1 MQYQTLPQLPLL
13 FTHSCRNDMSQI
25 SLHQEIIDLKQHILK
40 SRRELQELLHEHHR
54 MKEHEKISLH
64 AEYDL
69 HFKHLEI
76 EIQQKALQNSE
87 FQRRAELL
95 MTKFQ
100 RGEKLTPELVAL
112 IHKVV
117 DKEFAALK
125 NRMQELLNQQSQSKI
140 AFNHSHVHASLPKL
154 YKELAKKLHP
164 DSGADPDLTQKY
176 WISVQKAY
184 DEKDLHT
191 LHALHTLICN
201 SPLSAS
207 DSLEEL
213 SSNTEVL
220 INELQKIQSLISK
233 EVEYIAILKTQIP
246 FCYALGLKDSNW
258 ITRHGTTLI
267 QQIDKYS
274 AEIRKSQDIIK
285 MLTGSEWTIDQ
296 EKLENTDPS
305 IKEQRVY
312 NEEFIDATY
321 FSGRH

>member
-1 MQYQTLPQLPLL
+1 M
-13 FTHSCRNDMSQI
+13 SMSQI
-25 SLHQEIIDLKQHILK
+25 SLHQEIIDLKNQILK
-40 SRRELQELLHEHHR
+40 SRRELQELMHEHHR
-54 MKEHEKISLH
+54 MKEHEKSSLH
-64 AEYDL
+64 AEYDI

-87 FQRRAELL
+87 LQRRAELL

-100 RGEKLTPELVAL
+100 RGEKLTPELIAL

-125 NRMQELLNQQSQSKI
+125 DRMQELLSQQSQSKI
-140 AFNHSHVHASLPKL
+140 ALDHSHVHASLPKL

-164 DSGADPDLTQKY
+164 DSGADPNLTQKY

-201 SPLSAS
+201 SPLVVS
-207 DSLEEL
+207 DSLEES
-213 SSNTEVL
+213 SSNKEEL
-220 INELQKIQSLISK
+220 MHELQKVQTLISK
-233 EVEYIAILKTQIP
+233 EVEYIAKLKTQIP
-246 FCYALGLKDSNW
+246 FCYALGLKDSGW
-258 ITRHGTTLI
+258 ISQHANTLNQLI
-267 QQIDKYS
+267 EKYS

-285 MLTGSEWTIDQ
+285 MLTGSEWIIDQ
-296 EKLENTDPS
+296 EMLENTDPS
-305 IKEQRVY
+305 IKEKRVY
-312 NEEFIDATY
+312 TEEFIDATY

>member
-1 MQYQTLPQLPLL
+1 
-13 FTHSCRNDMSQI
+13 MSQI
-25 SLHQEIIDLKQHILK
+25 SLHQVIIDLKQQILK
-40 SRRELQELLHEHHR
+40 SRRELQELLQEHHR
-54 MKEHEKISLH
+54 MKEHEKSSLH
-64 AEYDL
+64 AEYDI

-87 FQRRAELL
+87 LQRRAELL

-140 AFNHSHVHASLPKL
+140 AFDHSHVHASLPKL

-207 DSLEEL
+207 DSLEE
-213 SSNTEVL
+213 SNSNADELV
-220 INELQKIQSLISK
+220 IELQKIQSLISK
-233 EVEYIAILKTQIP
+233 EVEYIANLKTQIP
-246 FCYALGLKDSNW
+246 FCYALGLKDSDW
-258 ITRHGTTLI
+258 ISRHGTTLI

-285 MLTGSEWTIDQ
+285 MLTGSEWIIDQ
-296 EKLENTDPS
+296 ETLENTDPS
-305 IKEQRVY
+305 IKEKRVY

>member
-1 MQYQTLPQLPLL
+1 
-13 FTHSCRNDMSQI
+13 MSQI
-25 SLHQEIIDLKQHILK
+25 SLHQEIIDLKHQILT
-40 SRRELQELLHEHHR
+40 SRRELQELMHEHHR
-54 MKEHEKISLH
+54 MKEHEKSSLH
-64 AEYDL
+64 AEYDK

-87 FQRRAELL
+87 LQRRAELL

-100 RGEKLTPELVAL
+100 RGEKLTPELIAL

-125 NRMQELLNQQSQSKI
+125 DRMQELLSQQSQAKI
-140 AFNHSHVHASLPKL
+140 AFDNSHVHASLPKL

-164 DSGADPDLTQKY
+164 DSGADTDLTQKY

-201 SPLSAS
+201 SPLAVS
-207 DSLEEL
+207 DSLEVS
-213 SSNTEVL
+213 SSNKEEL
-220 INELQKIQSLISK
+220 MIELQKVQTLISK
-233 EVEYIAILKTQIP
+233 EVEYIAKLKTQIP

-258 ITRHGTTLI
+258 ITNHGNTLN
-267 QQIDKYS
+267 QQIEKYS

-296 EKLENTDPS
+296 ETLENADPS
-305 IKEQRVY
+305 IKEKRVY
-312 NEEFIDATY
+312 TEEFIDATY

>member
-201 SPLSAS
+201 SPLSTS

-258 ITRHGTTLI
+258 STRHGTTLI

-296 EKLENTDPS
+296 ETLENTDPS

>member
-1 MQYQTLPQLPLL
+1 MQSQTLHQLPLL
-13 FTHSCRNDMSQI
+13 FIHSCRNDMSQI
-25 SLHQEIIDLKQHILK
+25 SLHQEIIDLKHQILT
-40 SRRELQELLHEHHR
+40 SRRELQELMHEHHR
-54 MKEHEKISLH
+54 MKEHEKSSLH
-64 AEYDL
+64 AEYDK

-87 FQRRAELL
+87 LQRRAELL

-100 RGEKLTPELVAL
+100 RGEKLTPELIAL

-125 NRMQELLNQQSQSKI
+125 DRMQELLSQQSQAKI
-140 AFNHSHVHASLPKL
+140 AFDNSHVHASLPKL

-164 DSGADPDLTQKY
+164 DSGADTDLTQKY

-201 SPLSAS
+201 SPLAVS
-207 DSLEEL
+207 DSLEVS
-213 SSNTEVL
+213 SSNKEEL
-220 INELQKIQSLISK
+220 INELQKVQTLISK
-233 EVEYIAILKTQIP
+233 EVEYIAKLKTQIP

-258 ITRHGTTLI
+258 ITNHGNTLN
-267 QQIDKYS
+267 QQIEKYS

-296 EKLENTDPS
+296 ETLENADPS
-305 IKEQRVY
+305 IKEKRVY
-312 NEEFIDATY
+312 TEEFIDATY

>member
-1 MQYQTLPQLPLL
+1 MQSQTLHQLPLL
-13 FTHSCRNDMSQI
+13 FIHSCRNDMSQI
-25 SLHQEIIDLKQHILK
+25 SLHQEIIDLKHQILT
-40 SRRELQELLHEHHR
+40 SRRELQELMHEHHR
-54 MKEHEKISLH
+54 MKEHEKSSLH
-64 AEYDL
+64 AEYDK

-87 FQRRAELL
+87 LQRRAELL

-100 RGEKLTPELVAL
+100 RGEKLTPELIAL

-125 NRMQELLNQQSQSKI
+125 DRMQELLSQQSQAKI
-140 AFNHSHVHASLPKL
+140 AFDNSHVHASLPKL

-164 DSGADPDLTQKY
+164 DSGADTDLTQKY

-201 SPLSAS
+201 SPLAVS
-207 DSLEEL
+207 DSLEVS
-213 SSNTEVL
+213 SSNKEEL
-220 INELQKIQSLISK
+220 MIELQKVQTLISK
-233 EVEYIAILKTQIP
+233 EVEYIAKLKTQIP

-258 ITRHGTTLI
+258 ITNHGNTLN
-267 QQIDKYS
+267 QQIEKYS

-296 EKLENTDPS
+296 ETLENADPS
-305 IKEQRVY
+305 IKEKRVY
-312 NEEFIDATY
+312 TEEFIDATY

>member
-213 SSNTEVL
+213 SSNT
-220 INELQKIQSLISK
+220 
-233 EVEYIAILKTQIP
+233 
-246 FCYALGLKDSNW
+246 
-258 ITRHGTTLI
+258 
-267 QQIDKYS
+267 
-274 AEIRKSQDIIK
+274 
-285 MLTGSEWTIDQ
+285 
-296 EKLENTDPS
+296 
-305 IKEQRVY
+305 
-312 NEEFIDATY
+312 
-321 FSGRH
+321 

>member
-1 MQYQTLPQLPLL
+1 
-13 FTHSCRNDMSQI
+13 MSQI

-76 EIQQKALQNSE
+76 EIQQKAVQNSE

-296 EKLENTDPS
+296 ETLENTDPS

>member
-1 MQYQTLPQLPLL
+1 
-13 FTHSCRNDMSQI
+13 MSQI
-25 SLHQEIIDLKQHILK
+25 SLHQEIIDLKHQILT
-40 SRRELQELLHEHHR
+40 SRRELQELMHEHHR
-54 MKEHEKISLH
+54 MKEHEKSSLH
-64 AEYDL
+64 AEYDK

-87 FQRRAELL
+87 LQRRAELL

-100 RGEKLTPELVAL
+100 RGEKLTPELIAL

-125 NRMQELLNQQSQSKI
+125 DRMQELLSQQSQSKI
-140 AFNHSHVHASLPKL
+140 AFDNSHVHASLPKL

-164 DSGADPDLTQKY
+164 DSGADTDLTQKY

-201 SPLSAS
+201 SPLAVS
-207 DSLEEL
+207 DSLEVS
-213 SSNTEVL
+213 SSNKEEL
-220 INELQKIQSLISK
+220 INELQKVQTLISK
-233 EVEYIAILKTQIP
+233 EVEYIAKLKTQIP

-258 ITRHGTTLI
+258 ITNHGNTLN
-267 QQIDKYS
+267 QQIEKYS

-296 EKLENTDPS
+296 ETLENADPS
-305 IKEQRVY
+305 IKEKRVY
-312 NEEFIDATY
+312 TEEFIDATY

>member
-125 NRMQELLNQQSQSKI
+125 NRMQEFLNQQSQSKI

-201 SPLSAS
+201 SPLSTS

-296 EKLENTDPS
+296 ETLENTDPS